1 MTHIIINKIP
11 SLDVSIMGPK
21 HEINWYYSTRNSPR
35 LNQTVIL
42 NNMSVIYPLSSFI
55 SLKHCSIKGDGRN
68 NTDV

>member
-21 HEINWYYSTRNSPR
+21 HEINWYYSTNSPR

-42 NNMSVIYPLSSFI
+42 NNMSVIYPLSRIFFNTPRILWSF
-55 SLKHCSIKGDGRN
+55 LKFY
-68 NTDV
+68 